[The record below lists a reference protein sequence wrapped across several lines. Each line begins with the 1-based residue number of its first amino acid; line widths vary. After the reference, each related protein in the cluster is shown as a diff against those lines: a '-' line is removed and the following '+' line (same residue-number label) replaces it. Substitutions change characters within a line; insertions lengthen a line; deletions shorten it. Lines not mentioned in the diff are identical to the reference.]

1 MDELAEMGLTL
12 GADVPVFVRGH
23 AAFAE
28 GVGEILTPVIRQ
40 RSGIWWRTWCKYSD
54 TGDF

>member
-28 GVGEILTPVIRQ
+28 GVGGLTPVDPPEKWYLVAHPGASIPD
-40 RSGIWWRTWCKYSD
+40 S
-54 TGDF
+54 GDF

>member
-28 GVGEILTPVIRQ
+28 GVGENTNAGGSA

-54 TGDF
+54 SGDF

>member
-1 MDELAEMGLTL
+1 MGLTL

-28 GVGEILTPVIRQ
+28 GVGEILTPVDPPEKVV
-40 RSGIWWRTWCKYSD
+40 SGGAPWCKYSD